1 MPETFA
7 QLSQALADRYDVE
20 RELGAGGMATVY
32 LAKDVKH
39 DRQVAI
45 KVLRPDIASV
55 VGADRF
61 LAEIRTT
68 AKLQHPHIL
77 SLFDSGDMGG
87 VPFYVMPYL
96 EGESLQDRLEREK
109 QLPVD
114 EAVQIVRDVADA
126 LQFAHDQGVV
136 HRDIKPGNILLKGG
150 RAFVADF
157 GIALALRE
165 AGSSRLTE
173 TGTRI
178 GTPLY
183 MSPEQ
188 ATADGVVD
196 GRTDVYSLACVLYE
210 MLAGEPPF
218 TGSSAQQ
225 ILAKIVVDQARPLR
239 EIRSAVPRNVEA
251 AVTVALE
258 KLPADRFRSAGAF
271 GEALADEGFRGD
283 ATQRTTA
290 SRDASAW
297 KRWAIT
303 GLATTMVLTLLA
315 VWGWLRPTN
324 EGPARTLVRATIE
337 TPSATGSFA
346 LSPDGRRLAY
356 TALDA
361 DGTPKLWVRP
371 LDAVTG
377 HPLSGTD
384 GAMAPFWSPDGES
397 LGFFAEG
404 SLKRIPAAGGEVRT
418 LAPVEQA
425 MGGAWGADGRIVY
438 APNYSSGL
446 SGVPADGGTPQA
458 LTELTVDAGEKS
470 HRWPQ
475 FLPGGR
481 DLMFLVQTAEGGAED
496 DSSRIEVLDTDG
508 RRHEVVRVNS
518 SAALAPPGNLL
529 YWRGGALYAHHFDV
543 SERRVVGTPQIVVD
557 DVDYTGGEWAAFG
570 VSMEGTLV
578 YRTARPPWH
587 LEWRDRAGRLLA
599 TEGPEGTYANIQLS
613 HDGGRVAF
621 VDGNT
626 VWVRDLVRGT
636 RIRLTFESD
645 DDHRSPTW
653 SPDGDWVAYATDR
666 TEGLGGDIYRVRSA
680 GVGGR
685 EHLFGDDTDPFR
697 EVRWSADG
705 GRIVFR
711 LRQDLYILDLES
723 GEAQVVVA
731 TPGLDGDPSLS
742 PNGRW
747 IAFTSDESGR
757 PEVYVAPVT
766 ESAQRWLISQQGG
779 FQPEWTPSGEELL
792 FFGLDYELK
801 AVAVEPRAVPEFG
814 VPESLFKVSGAGG
827 GQEFQVAP
835 DGRILLRTQE
845 VAGNQENLKLILGW
859 SQLVEQSSDQRR

>member
-1 MPETFA
+1 MPEPFA

-39 DRQVAI
+39 DREVAI

-87 VPFYVMPYL
+87 VPFYVMPYV

-114 EAVQIVRDVADA
+114 EAVQIARDVAEA

-210 MLAGEPPF
+210 MLAGEPPV

-239 EIRSAVPRNVEA
+239 EIRSTVPSNVEA
-251 AVTVALE
+251 AVSVALE
-258 KLPADRFRSAGAF
+258 KLPADRFQSAEAF
-271 GEALADEGFRGD
+271 GEALANEDFRGD
-283 ATQRTTA
+283 TAQRATLTR
-290 SRDASAW
+290 RASAW

-303 GLATTMVLTLLA
+303 GLAATLLFMLLA
-315 VWGWLRPTN
+315 VWGWLRPTS

-337 TPSATGSFA
+337 TPSAVGRFA
-346 LSPDGRRLAY
+346 LSPDGQTLAY

-361 DGTPKLWVRP
+361 DGTLRLWVRP
-371 LDAVTG
+371 LDAVAG
-377 HPLSGTD
+377 HALSGTD
-384 GAMAPFWSPDGES
+384 GAETPFWSPDGQS

-404 SLKRIPAAGGEVRT
+404 RLKRIPAAGGEVRA
-418 LAPVEQA
+418 LAPIDNV
-425 MGGAWGADGRIVY
+425 MGGAWSADGHIVY

-446 SGVPADGGTPQA
+446 FEVPAEGGAPQRLTA
-458 LTELTVDAGEKS
+458 LDKDAGEKS
-470 HRWPQ
+470 HRFPQ

-481 DLMFLVQTAEGGAED
+481 DLMFLVQTAEGGAEN
-496 DSSRIEVLDTDG
+496 DSSRIEVLDADG
-508 RRHEVVRVNS
+508 QRHEVVRVNS
-518 SAALAPPGNLL
+518 SAAFVSPGTLL
-529 YWRGGALYAHHFDV
+529 YWRGGTLYAQSFDV
-543 SERRVVGTPQIVVD
+543 AGRRAVGAPHAVVD
-557 DVDYTGGEWAAFG
+557 DVDYDGGEWAAF
-570 VSMEGTLV
+570 SASTEGALV
-578 YRTARPPWH
+578 YRSAAAPWH

-599 TEGPEGTYANIQLS
+599 IEGPEGGYGRIQLS
-613 HDGGRVAF
+613 PDGGRVAF
-621 VDGNT
+621 STGRT
-626 VWVRDLVRGT
+626 IWVRDLVRGS
-636 RIRLTFESD
+636 RIRLTFDDD
-645 DDHRSPTW
+645 DDHTSPTW
-653 SPDGDWVAYATDR
+653 SPDGDWIAYSTAR
-666 TEGLGGDIYRVRSA
+666 TEGLGGDIYRVRSS
-680 GVGGR
+680 GVGAP
-685 EHLFGDDTDPFR
+685 EHLFGDDTAWPSGL
-697 EVRWSADG
+697 RWSVDG
-705 GRIVFR
+705 RHIVFR

-731 TPGLDGDPSLS
+731 TPGDDDNPRLS

-747 IAFTSDESGR
+747 IAYTSDESGR
-757 PEVYVAPVT
+757 PEVYVASLT
-766 ESAQRWLISQQGG
+766 DSTQRWLISRQGG
-779 FQPEWTPSGEELL
+779 LQPEWTPSGDELL
-792 FFGLDYELK
+792 FFGLDYELE
-801 AVAVEPRAVPEFG
+801 AVAVEPRAVPQFG
-814 VPESLFKVSGAGG
+814 VPESLFKVSGVGG
-827 GQEFQVAP
+827 GHRFQIAP
-835 DGRILLRTQE
+835 DGRILLRTRE
-845 VAGNQENLKLILGW
+845 AGGSQENLKLILGW
-859 SQLVEQSSDQRR
+859 PELVGR